1 MPTILVAGGL
11 RCAESRH
18 GRTAAAGADQA
29 VGSSHDD
36 LHCGPG
42 GSIVEWNLIDLQLGV
57 PWDGRVQ
64 S

>member
-1 MPTILVAGGL
+1 MT
-11 RCAESRH
+11 C
-18 GRTAAAGADQA
+18 TA
-29 VGSSHDD
+29 
-36 LHCGPG
+36 GPG